1 MDYLLSREKLSY
13 VSSNQRRLRSM
24 LVSYKSVLITYLAC
38 LQVDTISKLNFYESD
53 VDGAVQRKKRCLHH
67 FIPRTVLSLRK
78 ERFALF
84 NL

>member
-1 MDYLLSREKLSY
+1 MDYLLSREKLSL
-13 VSSNQRRLRSM
+13 VMSNLPRLRSM
-24 LVSYKSVLITYLAC
+24 MENSKSVLRIFFSTS
-38 LQVDTISKLNFYESD
+38 VDITISKLNFYESD